1 MVEIEYLRNFEKSF
15 KKIFKKYKHTAKND
29 LAKFLEMLQENP
41 KMGIELGNN
50 LYKIR
55 VANSSKNQG
64 KSSGYRVITYHI
76 DESEKVSLVDIYDKS
91 TTSNITKDELI
102 KIIKSELG

>member
-1 MVEIEYLRNFEKSF
+1 MVEIKIEYLRNFEKSF

-29 LAKFLEMLQENP
+29 LAKVLEEIKENP
-41 KMGIELGNN
+41 KTGIDLGHN

-55 VANSSKNQG
+55 LANSAKNQG

-76 DESEKVSLVDIYDKS
+76 DESNISLFSGY
-91 TTSNITKDELI
+91 L
-102 KIIKSELG
+102 